1 MTKLNFRNVVENFLP
16 SPRLPS
22 WASDLIKTDE
32 SIIAGIESAGKKYD
46 DGEKAAKE
54 ERAMTSSSGF
64 DVDCLENKKDNKGDK
79 SAKKAAAAAK
89 EEEDEDEEEFSFR
102 PAYSR
107 NRCCK
112 VVGKLAQQLNQHGY
126 FSNTAS
132 LLH

>member
-1 MTKLNFRNVVENFLP
+1 MERSTTKFEVEKVLLP

-46 DGEKAAKE
+46 DGEKVAKE

-64 DVDCLENKKDNKGDK
+64 DVDCLENKKDNN
-79 SAKKAAAAAK
+79 SAKKAAAAAAK

-112 VVGKLAQQLNQHGY
+112 VVGK
-126 FSNTAS
+126 
-132 LLH
+132 